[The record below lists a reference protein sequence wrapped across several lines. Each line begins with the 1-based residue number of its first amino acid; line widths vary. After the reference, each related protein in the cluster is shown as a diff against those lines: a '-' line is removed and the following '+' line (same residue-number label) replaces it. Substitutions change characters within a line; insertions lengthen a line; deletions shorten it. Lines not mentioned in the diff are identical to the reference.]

1 MRTVD
6 TLTSRWDFLIRTATR
21 APSVH
26 NTQPWLFRRHADDI
40 ELYCDRRRRLRVDT
54 AGREMLISCGA
65 ALYGLRLAVRSLG
78 CQPVT
83 ELLPV
88 PSDPRLLARVRLS
101 DGVPMTASEEALL
114 AAMPYRH
121 THRGEF
127 EPDPLPDGLIP
138 ALQHD
143 AVAEG
148 AELVLVHDR
157 IDWLRL
163 ADITDAAG
171 RKLDLDPRARA
182 DVLQWSRS
190 VEPSHD
196 GVPGRAY
203 AARPDA
209 VPGRLRQ
216 RDWDLGRGEGKLI
229 ARGAPAVTAVL
240 LTRRDD
246 RGEWL
251 RAGQALHRLLL
262 HAATRWVFAS
272 LHSQPL
278 QVEPVRELI
287 ATRLELVGH
296 PQMILQLGNARMTA
310 ATGRRP
316 PSDVLT
322 D

>member
-1 MRTVD
+1 MD
-6 TLTSRWDFLIRTATR
+6 ILTSRWDYLVRAAAR

-26 NTQPWLFRRHADDI
+26 NTQPWLFRRHADAV
-40 ELYCDRRRRLRVDT
+40 ELYCDERRRLRVDA

-78 CQPVT
+78 YDPLT
-83 ELLPV
+83 ELLPAA
-88 PSDPRLLARVRLS
+88 SGSTLLARVRLS
-101 DGVPMTASEEALL
+101 AGMPMTAREEALL
-114 AAMPYRH
+114 AAMSHRH

-127 EPDPLPDGLIP
+127 APDPLPDGLLP

-148 AELVLVHDR
+148 AELVLLRDG

-163 ADITDAAG
+163 ASITDSAG
-171 RKLDLDPRARA
+171 RKLDRDPCAQA
-182 DVLQWSRS
+182 DVMQWSRGS
-190 VEPSHD
+190 ATAHD

-203 AARPDA
+203 AASPDGG
-209 VPGRLRQ
+209 PGRLRQ
-216 RDWDLGRGEGKLI
+216 RDWDQGRGEGQLSTN
-229 ARGAPAVTAVL
+229 GVPAVTAVL

-262 HAATRWVFAS
+262 RAATKWVFAS

-278 QVEPVRELI
+278 EAEPVRQLI
-287 ATRLELVGH
+287 ASRLELTGH
-296 PQMILQLGNARMTA
+296 PQMILQLGIARSTA
-310 ATGRRP
+310 VTGRRP
-316 PSDVLT
+316 PSDVLSS
-322 D
+322 